1 MGISVICALL
11 LFLNVWRRT
20 WMLPSVGM
28 GLFVLS
34 AILLGVIWPALVQQ
48 FQVDPTEAD
57 KEERYIAW
65 NIEATRDAYDIAD
78 AEVEQY
84 AGESELG
91 SRQLAQSAI
100 DSPGIRLVDPQV
112 VQQTFEQRQ
121 QVRGYYTVAPI
132 LDVDNYDIDGQERD
146 VVLAVRE
153 LNQDGISSGSQNWAN
168 LHTVY
173 THGYGVVAAYGS
185 QRPANNQTV
194 LTGQEPAWAE
204 IDIPPRRQ
212 LTDLIKDGYEGRI
225 YFGENSPSYS
235 IVGKKSEDAGDIE
248 LDLPGGDEPGTD
260 QTTTYDSRGRLRNR
274 CAAGTASRSVGS
286 STSSCTP

>member
-153 LNQDGISSGSQNWAN
+153 LNQDGISSGSPELGQPA
-168 LHTVY
+168 
-173 THGYGVVAAYGS
+173 HGVHPRLRRCGGVRQPAAR
-185 QRPANNQTV
+185 QQPDRPDRPGAG
-194 LTGQEPAWAE
+194 LGRDRHPAPQAA
-204 IDIPPRRQ
+204 DRP
-212 LTDLIKDGYEGRI
+212 
-225 YFGENSPSYS
+225 
-235 IVGKKSEDAGDIE
+235 
-248 LDLPGGDEPGTD
+248 D
-260 QTTTYDSRGRLRNR
+260 QGRLR
-274 CAAGTASRSVGS
+274 GTDLLR
-286 STSSCTP
+286 